1 MIQNFFQ
8 PRGQSE
14 VSQKILLDDLFTGII
29 SLKISQKDTQIIYNY
44 MYVQEY
50 IESSTKYNMQTL
62 FIEFIKYFK
71 TR

>member
-1 MIQNFFQ
+1 MFFNL
-8 PRGQSE
+8 E

-50 IESSTKYNMQTL
+50 IQSSTKYNMQTL